1 MESPIILISRF
12 WLIRSELSSEHI
24 FDSGVIREK
33 KQRYSWKTSINEL
46 FEFFDKFKSVR
57 TLSNYQNK
65 CIWGHVKKFSFECI
79 LSKFIEGSVYS
90 YWVLNVW
97 VSLLRAMIFGIWALY
112 ITCDSMSY
120 SVIIFEIIIILF
132 ILSLLPNISYSVI
145 KLPII
150 IIPDCTITDHT
161 ITDWSYY
168 FLVLIPKVLL
178 PISTMTF
185 CSYPELCYYR

>member
-1 MESPIILISRF
+1 MIVYFHESFQSKDRILPVLGSYTFSHYRNTHIQNIHALNSDTDTLFSSILILNSQCV
-12 WLIRSELSSEHI
+12 
-24 FDSGVIREK
+24 GVA
-33 KQRYSWKTSINEL
+33 
-46 FEFFDKFKSVR
+46 
-57 TLSNYQNK
+57 
-65 CIWGHVKKFSFECI
+65 
-79 LSKFIEGSVYS
+79 IEGNDIWYM
-90 YWVLNVW
+90 
-97 VSLLRAMIFGIWALY
+97 AHIIWALY
-112 ITCDSMSY
+112 ITCDSISY

-178 PISTMTF
+178 PILTITF

>member
-1 MESPIILISRF
+1 MTFIRFAFYDSLGEILIKKIVSKM
-12 WLIRSELSSEHI
+12 
-24 FDSGVIREK
+24 GVRPIY
-33 KQRYSWKTSINEL
+33 QISMPSIATPTHC
-46 FEFFDKFKSVR
+46 FR
-57 TLSNYQNK
+57 
-65 CIWGHVKKFSFECI
+65 
-79 LSKFIEGSVYS
+79 VYS
-90 YWVLNVW
+90 YWILTVR
-97 VSLLRAMIFGIWALY
+97 VSLLRALIFGIWALY
-112 ITCDSMSY
+112 ITCDSISY
-120 SVIIFEIIIILF
+120 SVIIFEIVIILF

-178 PISTMTF
+178 PILTITF